1 MGCMCKRCHGIM
13 KLVGGALIL
22 LNAFLWPKWL
32 GVDGW
37 ITFFGLLM
45 VLGGFVKLV
54 MPNNCKGC
62 AQMCGG
68 AEMSKVSSGKKK

>member
-1 MGCMCKRCHGIM
+1 MGCMCKRCHGVM

-22 LNAFLWPKWL
+22 MNAFLWPKWL
-32 GVDGW
+32 GIDGW
-37 ITFFGLLM
+37 IKFFGLLM
-45 VLGGFVKLV
+45 VVGGFVKLV

-68 AEMSKVSSGKKK
+68 EMSAAKTSKKR